1 MTSTEARIIT
11 ILLDEDLDIHE
22 RVTKLAEM
30 VEKEHEMTQR
40 NAIQQACRFV
50 KNLKMPYA
58 TETADQ
64 MWEAYQSGDTELR

>member
-1 MTSTEARIIT
+1 MTGTEARIIT

-40 NAIQQACRFV
+40 HAIQQACRFV
-50 KNLKMPYA
+50 KNLKIPNAMEA
-58 TETADQ
+58 ADQ
-64 MWEAYQSGDTELR
+64 MWEVYESGGTQLR